1 MDRNA
6 QPLPNQAP
14 RLISSLAALFA
25 AQTETAAVGL
35 GGSRIGTMTDA
46 ASDIDLYVLTR
57 GGEIPLATR
66 RAIVEQISGAS
77 RADLGLTYW
86 GTGDEWIDAV
96 TGIEVDVVYFD
107 IDWLAGEVRRVLG
120 DHSAALG
127 YTTCFWHT
135 VRSLRLLYDRDGRLA
150 ALQAEADAPY
160 PEPLRR
166 NIIALNRPVLRD
178 IIPSYT
184 TQIEKVVKR
193 GDRVS
198 VNHRLAALLASY
210 FDILFAFNRVPHPG
224 EKRLVARAEA
234 LCPRLPDGMAV
245 DLASILAASGTADS
259 SVMVHLHRLLDRL
272 DKLLAADATLEVEV
286 MADLHL
292 HGASRL
298 ELC

>member
-1 MDRNA
+1 MDRNV
-6 QPLPNQAP
+6 QPLPSQVP
-14 RLISSLAALFA
+14 RLISSLAARFA
-25 AQTETAAVGL
+25 AQPETAAVGL
-35 GGSRIGTMTDA
+35 GGSRVGAMSDA

-66 RAIVEQISGAS
+66 RAIVEQTGGAS
-77 RADLGLTYW
+77 RADVGLTYW
-86 GTGDEWIDAV
+86 GSGDEWIDAG
-96 TGIEVDVVYFD
+96 TDIEVDVVYFD
-107 IDWLAGEVRRVLG
+107 IDWLASEVRRVLG
-120 DHSAALG
+120 DHRAALG

-135 VRSLRLLYDRDGRLA
+135 VRSLRSLYDRDGRLA

-178 IIPSYT
+178 IIPSYA
-184 TQIEKVVKR
+184 TQIQKAVKR

-210 FDILFAFNRVPHPG
+210 FDILFAFNRIPHPG

-234 LCPRLPDGMAV
+234 LCPRLPEGMAV
-245 DLASILAASGTADS
+245 DLASLLAASGTADS
-259 SVMVHLHRLLDRL
+259 SVMVHLQRLLDRL
-272 DKLLAADATLEVEV
+272 DELLAADATLGVQGR
-286 MADLHL
+286 AGLHL
-292 HGASRL
+292 HGSNQL